1 MRVYIASSGIGLG
14 HISRLTPIIEELTRR
29 GHDIVVS
36 TYLDGLKYARA
47 KGLKTV
53 EAVPISFRVRGDGT
67 VDYKQ
72 TAARSGL
79 SLGLRRFL
87 RQVIVEIKN
96 IKGTRPDIIIS
107 DSRGSTL
114 VAAKLLGIPS
124 ILIINQFRIEIIR
137 RPSSGRLS
145 LLDRLFFIFASIFWI
160 FVRTIIMGLWGQ
172 SLAIVIPD
180 FAGPYTISQN
190 NLTIPRRYSRKV
202 IFVGPIVQKN
212 PRDLPDIEEIRR
224 RLGFSGG
231 GKIIYASVSGPKIE
245 RRWLT
250 RRLLETLPKIG
261 GGYNFIMSCGEPGG
275 ENSPV
280 KLNNLTVYRWIDD
293 EVQLMILKLSDL
305 VICRSGHG
313 TVTKALT
320 YGKPLI
326 LIPTPDHTEQYGN
339 ARRAAELGVAL
350 MIEQSE
356 LSAEKL
362 SKAMNEILNTT
373 KYRENAER
381 ISSVASRFKSADAV
395 ADLVEKLAG
404 TKPDPPKILQPKMFL
419 VYPL

>member
-14 HISRLTPIIEELTRR
+14 HIARLTPIIEELTRR
-29 GHDIVVS
+29 GHNIVVS

-47 KGLKTV
+47 KRFRVV
-53 EAVPISFRVRGDGT
+53 EAVPISFRVKEDGT

-87 RQVIVEIKN
+87 KQVIVEIRN
-96 IKGTRPDIIIS
+96 IKRTRPDIIIS

-137 RPSSGRLS
+137 RPSCGRRS
-145 LLDRLFFIFASIFWI
+145 LLDRIFFIFARIFWI
-160 FVRTIIMGLWGQ
+160 FVRTIIIGLWGQ

-180 FAGPYTISQN
+180 FPGPYTISQS
-190 NLTIPRRYSRKV
+190 NLTIPRRYWRKV

-212 PRDLPDIEEIRR
+212 LRDLPDIEEIER

-231 GKIIYASVSGPKIE
+231 KKIIYASVSGPKVE

-250 RRLLETLPKIG
+250 ERLLEILPKISG
-261 GGYNFIMSCGEPGG
+261 KYNFIMSCGEPGG

-280 KLNNLTVYRWIDD
+280 KIDNLTVYRWVDD
-293 EVQLMILKLSDL
+293 EVQLIILKHSDL

-350 MIEQSE
+350 IIDQAD

-362 SKAMNEILNTT
+362 SKALDEIFNKP

-381 ISSVASRFKSADAV
+381 ISSVASRFESTVTV
-395 ADLVEKLAG
+395 ADLIEKVVGLKTG
-404 TKPDPPKILQPKMFL
+404 PPQIL
-419 VYPL
+419 